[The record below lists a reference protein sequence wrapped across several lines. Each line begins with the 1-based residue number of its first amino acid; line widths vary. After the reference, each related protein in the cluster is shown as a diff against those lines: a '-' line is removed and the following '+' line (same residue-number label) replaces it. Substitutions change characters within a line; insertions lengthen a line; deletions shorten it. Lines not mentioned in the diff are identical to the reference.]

1 MYLQHRLQTDTWAW
15 PWRRMTDASRP
26 LLLCDLTQSYAPHG
40 GGGIGTYLRE
50 KQRYLMDNTPH
61 RLLQIVPGAQ
71 DRIVELGRHIWVEV
85 GADQVRGSP
94 NYRFIMRTGVVREV
108 LERYRPDLIES
119 QCPWV
124 LPWTAINYAKA
135 FPETALVAGY
145 HTDFPEAHIYRVGSS
160 MFGSFVA
167 SGLRRLATGYAQL
180 TYREFDRVYTLSSVM
195 AQALN
200 EYGIEH
206 VDVLS
211 LGVDTELFHP
221 RQRDPLWRE
230 SLGLKAQGPLLVY
243 AGRLDNEK
251 RTYSLLEMFKRLP
264 SSLDAGLVLIGDGKL
279 RETLEEHS
287 RGWQVAFPGYIA
299 DRAQLAQALAS
310 ADIYVS
316 AMADETFGISVIE
329 AQASGLPIVGVASGA
344 MPERVPA
351 ATGVLVPVDDSG
363 AMVSAVIEMW
373 RGQHRQMGQ
382 AARRHVEGR
391 FDWQQTFEALLGEV
405 YPKAFQAA
413 ELRAK
418 QGHSGW
424 SGAGIF
430 SNRDMITQ
438 VNR

>member
-1 MYLQHRLQTDTWAW
+1 MN
-15 PWRRMTDASRP
+15 DASRP
-26 LLLCDLTQSYAPHG
+26 LLFCDLTQSYAPHG

-50 KQRYLMDNTPH
+50 KQRYVLEQTQH
-61 RLLQIVPGAQ
+61 RLLQIVPGAE
-71 DRIVELGRHIWVEV
+71 DRIVENGRHIWVEV

-108 LERYRPDLIES
+108 LERYRPYLIES

-160 MFGSFVA
+160 LFGSFVA
-167 SGLRRLATGYAQL
+167 RGLRRLATGYAQL
-180 TYREFDRVYTLSSVM
+180 TYREFDRVYTLSTVM
-195 AQALN
+195 AQALA

-211 LGVDTELFHP
+211 LGVDTDLFHP
-221 RQRDPLWRE
+221 HRRDPAWRE
-230 SLGLKAQGPLLVY
+230 SLGLEAKGPLLVY

-251 RTYSLLEMFKRLP
+251 RAYRLLEMFKRLP

-279 RETLEEHS
+279 RGTLEEHS
-287 RGWQVAFPGYIA
+287 RGWQVAFPGYIS
-299 DRAQLAQALAS
+299 DRAQLARALAS

-351 ATGVLVPVDDSG
+351 NAGVLVPIDDSG
-363 AMVSAVIEMW
+363 AMANAVVGMW
-373 RGQHRQMGQ
+373 RGPYRHMGQ
-382 AARRHVEGR
+382 AARSHVEGR
-391 FDWQQTFEALLGEV
+391 FEWRQTFEALLGDV
-405 YPKAFQAA
+405 YPKALKAA
-413 ELRAK
+413 EARMEKGRSLWN
-418 QGHSGW
+418 GPS
-424 SGAGIF
+424 SIF
-430 SNRDMITQ
+430 TRDAIRQ
-438 VNR
+438 ASR

>member
-1 MYLQHRLQTDTWAW
+1 
-15 PWRRMTDASRP
+15 MTNALRP

-50 KQRYLMDNTPH
+50 KQRYILDHTPH
-61 RLLQIVPGAQ
+61 RLLQIVPGPE
-71 DRIVELGRHIWVEV
+71 DRIVEDGRHIWAEV
-85 GADQVRGSP
+85 GAEQVRGSP

-124 LPWTAINYAKA
+124 LPWTAIHYGKA

-160 MFGSFVA
+160 LFGSFVA

-180 TYREFDRVYTLSSVM
+180 TYREFDRVYTLSTVM
-195 AQALN
+195 ARALD
-200 EYGIEH
+200 EYGIGH

-211 LGVDTELFHP
+211 LGVDTDLFHP
-221 RQRDPLWRE
+221 QRRDPAWRD
-230 SLGLKAQGPLLVY
+230 SLGLTARGPLLVY

-251 RTYSLLEMFKRLP
+251 RAYRLLEMFKRLP

-279 RETLEEHS
+279 RATLEEHS

-299 DRAQLAQALAS
+299 DRAQLARALAS

-344 MPERVPA
+344 MPERVPEG
-351 ATGVLVPVDDSG
+351 TGVLVPVDDSG
-363 AMVSAVIEMW
+363 AMAGAVVSVW
-373 RGQHRQMGQ
+373 RGAHRQMGQ
-382 AARRHVEGR
+382 AARSHVAGR
-391 FDWQQTFEALLGEV
+391 FEWRQTFEALLGEV
-405 YPKAFQAA
+405 YPKA
-413 ELRAK
+413 LRAAGARMEK
-418 QGHSGW
+418 GRSGW
-424 SGAGIF
+424 NGPGIL
-430 SNRDMITQ
+430 SNREMIRQ
-438 VNR
+438 ASR

>member
-1 MYLQHRLQTDTWAW
+1 
-15 PWRRMTDASRP
+15 MTNASRP

-50 KQRYLMDNTPH
+50 KQRYVLDHTTH
-61 RLLQIVPGAQ
+61 RLLQIVPGPE
-71 DRIVELGRHIWVEV
+71 DRIVEQGRHIWVEV

-94 NYRFIMRTGVVREV
+94 NYRFIMRTSVVREV

-135 FPETALVAGY
+135 FPHTALVAGY

-160 MFGSFVA
+160 LFGSFVA
-167 SGLRRLATGYAQL
+167 RGLRRLATGYAQL
-180 TYREFDRVYTLSSVM
+180 TYREFDRVYTLSTVM
-195 AQALN
+195 AQALD
-200 EYGIEH
+200 EYGIAH

-211 LGVDTELFHP
+211 LGVDTDLFHP
-221 RQRDPLWRE
+221 QRRDPAWRD
-230 SLGLKAQGPLLVY
+230 SLGLKARGPLLVY

-251 RTYSLLEMFKRLP
+251 RAYRLLEMFKRLP

-279 RETLEEHS
+279 RDTLEEHS
-287 RGWQVAFPGYIA
+287 RGWQVAFPGYIS
-299 DRAQLAQALAS
+299 DRAQLAQSLAS

-351 ATGVLVPVDDSG
+351 GTGVLVPVDDSE
-363 AMVSAVIEMW
+363 AMAKAVVAVW
-373 RGQHRQMGQ
+373 RGNHRQMGQ
-382 AARRHVEGR
+382 AARCHVAGR
-391 FDWQQTFEALLGEV
+391 YEWRQTFEALLGEV
-405 YPKAFQAA
+405 YPKALRAA
-413 ELRAK
+413 EERMEK
-418 QGHSGW
+418 GRSGW
-424 SGAGIF
+424 NGLGILF
-430 SNRDMITQ
+430 NRDLIRQ
-438 VNR
+438 ASR

>member
-1 MYLQHRLQTDTWAW
+1 
-15 PWRRMTDASRP
+15 MTDASRP

-50 KQRYLMDNTPH
+50 KQRYIQEHTQH
-61 RLLQIVPGAQ
+61 RLLQIVPGPQ

-160 MFGSFVA
+160 LFGSFVA

-180 TYREFDRVYTLSSVM
+180 TYREFDRVYTLSTVM
-195 AQALN
+195 AQALKD
-200 EYGIEH
+200 YGIEH

-211 LGVDTELFHP
+211 LGVDTAMFHP
-221 RQRDPLWRE
+221 DRRDPAWRE
-230 SLGLKAQGPLLVY
+230 SLGLKARGPLLVY

-251 RTYSLLEMFKRLP
+251 RAYRLLEMFKRLP
-264 SSLDAGLVLIGDGKL
+264 STLDAGLVLIGDGKL
-279 RETLEEHS
+279 RETMQEHS

-299 DRAQLAQALAS
+299 DRAQLARGLAS
-310 ADIYVS
+310 GDVYVS

-363 AMVSAVIEMW
+363 AMASAVVAMW
-373 RGQHRQMGQ
+373 RGPHRQAGQ
-382 AARRHVEGR
+382 AARAHVAGR
-391 FDWQQTFEALLGEV
+391 FEWRQTFEALLGDV
-405 YPKAFQAA
+405 YPKALRAA
-413 ELRAK
+413 EARMRK
-418 QGHSGW
+418 GRSGW
-424 SGAGIF
+424 NGPGIWI
-430 SNRDMITQ
+430 NRDPIRQ
-438 VNR
+438 ASR

>member
-1 MYLQHRLQTDTWAW
+1 
-15 PWRRMTDASRP
+15 MTYPSRP

-50 KQRYLMDNTPH
+50 KQRYVLEHTPH
-61 RLLQIVPGAQ
+61 RLLQIVPGPE
-71 DRIVELGRHIWVEV
+71 DRIVEQGRHIWVEV

-124 LPWTAINYAKA
+124 LPWTAINYGKA

-160 MFGSFVA
+160 LFGSFVA

-180 TYREFDRVYTLSSVM
+180 TYREFDRVYTLSAVM
-195 AQALN
+195 AQALG
-200 EYGIEH
+200 EYGIAH
-206 VDVLS
+206 VDVLA
-211 LGVDTELFHP
+211 LGVDTGLFHP
-221 RQRDPLWRE
+221 QQRDPVWRD
-230 SLGLKAQGPLLVY
+230 SLGLKARGPLLVY

-251 RTYSLLEMFKRLP
+251 RAYRLLEMFKRLP

-279 RETLEEHS
+279 RATLEEHS
-287 RGWQVAFPGYIA
+287 QGWQVAFPGFIA
-299 DRAQLAQALAS
+299 DRAQLARALAS

-344 MPERVPA
+344 MPERVPGG
-351 ATGVLVPVDDSG
+351 TGVLVPVNDTS
-363 AMVSAVIEMW
+363 AMARAVACLW
-373 RGQHRQMGQ
+373 RGQHRAMGQ
-382 AARRHVEGR
+382 AARHHVAGR
-391 FDWQQTFEALLGEV
+391 FEWRQTFESLLGEV
-405 YPKAFQAA
+405 YPKALQASQF
-413 ELRAK
+413 RMGK
-418 QGHSGW
+418 GRSGW
-424 SGAGIF
+424 SGPGVGF
-430 SNRDMITQ
+430 NRDGIRQ
-438 VNR
+438 AVRRS